1 MGNKKL
7 YSFIGLFIH
16 SFSQQ
21 TLSAA
26 YSEVWQT
33 LLIQKWT
40 QCRAPNI
47 LIWEG
52 KINNSINNH
61 NIKEWGQ

>member
-21 TLSAA
+21 TSAA

-40 QCRAPNI
+40 QCRGPNI